1 MQQSDKQKQKQN
13 IMSETNRITGEQ
25 IAEELEFSSVEELRD
40 IVFDVVGMDE
50 TDTNGSIICNC
61 NDTKAF
67 LKKTHEEHEAFFGG
81 VFAIHCMKHG
91 KGPTKDEAGCS
102 ALVDTFVEVMCRGA
116 IAAHAF
122 GNGDEVSG
130 NTSGVIEF
138 FHDNIKAAY
147 PQCELP
153 AKEESN
159 ESN

>member
-1 MQQSDKQKQKQN
+1 
-13 IMSETNRITGEQ
+13 MSETNRITGEQ

-40 IVFDVVGMDE
+40 IVFDIIGTDE
-50 TDTNGSIICNC
+50 SDPNGRIIC

-81 VFAIHCMKHG
+81 VFTIHCMEHG
-91 KGPTKDEAGCS
+91 KGPTQDEAGCS

-116 IAAHAF
+116 IDAHAI
-122 GNGDEVSG
+122 GNGGEVSKHLH
-130 NTSGVIEF
+130 GVVEF

-153 AKEESN
+153 AKEESD